1 MASPPIGSGRLQPRP
16 PCKGVAGC
24 VQAPCKGRPPA
35 GAATARGYDRLWPD
49 RKGLPLEG
57 THARG
62 GCPRRARKGRPT
74 PDSIIV
80 AKERHKSWNIHF
92 HVGIL
97 VANDGIQ
104 RWIARPRTFRK
115 IFSEFNGAQ
124 LNLKCHQTWASPC
137 AYIYKEDKSPVV
149 WGIQDKLGQEE
160 VVKAL
165 SHHKR
170 VPLTGQV
177 NVVKILT
184 ELQEWQQV
192 HDEPSQQ
199 RPTLLPAGVAT
210 LAARV
215 AAPWQGGCH
224 PQRAV
229 TASAR

>member
-57 THARG
+57 THVRG

-80 AKERHKSWNIHF
+80 AKERDKSWNIHF

-97 VANDGIQ
+97 
-104 RWIARPRTFRK
+104 
-115 IFSEFNGAQ
+115 
-124 LNLKCHQTWASPC
+124 
-137 AYIYKEDKSPVV
+137 
-149 WGIQDKLGQEE
+149 
-160 VVKAL
+160 
-165 SHHKR
+165 
-170 VPLTGQV
+170 
-177 NVVKILT
+177 ILT

-229 TASAR
+229 TASAG